1 MDRFLDWLT
10 GLPKAVLAIFALVV
24 FGLLGFAVYAFAFK
38 DKVQTQEPEQ
48 QKVLLEMPSASID
61 DEQATR
67 VDTYKRDNFRSATS
81 ASDFWDQLDGNSGG
95 LVVNAGDDQ
104 ATAVSQQT
112 GTRVEPGRD
121 VYLDPSIYSD
131 IEIYQIRQGSRTKA
145 EIDAEH
151 AERARKEAEERAAEA
166 ASANTN
172 KPVNSDSLYFARMEK
187 AYELAMK
194 YSSNPESESEETDTE
209 EEQPDRIEIPEPSY
223 IPENALSNDGLI
235 SSLEQ
240 ESVGTVYHDGEI
252 TIRPVKATFL
262 KTEKVIG
269 GQRVIMRLKEDL
281 HLKDGIVIPANTH
294 VTGICDVGERL
305 NIAISTINYGGRIY
319 RTDMSVYDSDG
330 TEGIYCPVI
339 EQKKGKKAAG
349 RIAGQAATGVAST
362 AATLFTGNP
371 FVGRAA
377 SSSIQELSRITL
389 SNGSVAVNVVSEYE
403 FYIFENIKKKK
414 K

>member
-1 MDRFLDWLT
+1 MGRFLDWLI
-10 GLPKAVLAIFALVV
+10 GLPKAVLVMLAL
-24 FGLLGFAVYAFAFK
+24 GILGILGFTVYSFAFK
-38 DKVQTQEPEQ
+38 DKVQVQEQEQ
-48 QKVLLEMPSASID
+48 QVLLEMPSASIED
-61 DEQATR
+61 KQATR
-67 VDTYKRDNFRSATS
+67 VDTYKRDNFKAATS
-81 ASDFWDQLDGNSGG
+81 ASDFWDQLDSNSGG
-95 LVVNAGDDQ
+95 LVVNGGEEHTSAEVQERESG
-104 ATAVSQQT
+104 AES
-112 GTRVEPGRD
+112 RRD

-131 IEIYQIRQGSRTKA
+131 IEIYQIRQGTRTKA

-151 AERARKEAEERAAEA
+151 AESARKEAEEKAAQA
-166 ASANTN
+166 AAANAA
-172 KPVNSDSLYFARMEK
+172 KPVDSDSLYFARMEK

-194 YSSNPESESEETDTE
+194 YSSTPETTDNEGDSEEELSDK
-209 EEQPDRIEIPEPSY
+209 IEIPEPSY

-240 ESVGTVYHDGEI
+240 ESVGTIYQDGEV

-269 GQRVIMRLKEDL
+269 GQRVIMRLKEEL

-294 VTGICDVGERL
+294 ITGICDVGERL
-305 NIAISTINYGGRIY
+305 NIEISTINYGGRIY

-362 AATLFTGNP
+362 AAALFTGNP

-377 SSSIQELSRITL
+377 SSGIRELSKMTL
-389 SNGSVAVNVVSEYE
+389 SNGSIAVNIVSEYE
-403 FYIFENIKKKK
+403 FYIFENVKKKRK
-414 K
+414 

>member
-1 MDRFLDWLT
+1 MDRLLDWLT
-10 GLPKAVLAIFALVV
+10 GLPKVVLVMFALVI
-24 FGLLGFAVYAFAFK
+24 FGLLGFAVYFFAFK
-38 DKVQTQEPEQ
+38 DKVQAQEPEQ
-48 QKVLLEMPSASID
+48 QKVLLEMPSASIED
-61 DEQATR
+61 DQATR
-67 VDTYKRDNFRSATS
+67 VDTYKRDNFRAATS
-81 ASDFWDQLDGNSGG
+81 ASDFWNQLEGNSGG
-95 LVVNAGDDQ
+95 LVVSAGEDQ
-104 ATAVSQQT
+104 APTGAQQSDTRIVSA
-112 GTRVEPGRD
+112 GE

-131 IEIYQIRQGSRTKA
+131 IEIYQIRQGLRSKA

-151 AERARKEAEERAAEA
+151 TEAARKEAEERAAEA
-166 ASANTN
+166 VSSNAN

-194 YSSNPESESEETDTE
+194 YSSSPESTESDSEPE
-209 EEQPDRIEIPEPSY
+209 EEDPDKIEIPEPSY

-240 ESVGTVYHDGEI
+240 ESVGTIYHDGEVK
-252 TIRPVKATFL
+252 IRPVKATFL

-269 GQRVIMRLKEDL
+269 GQRVIMRLKEEL
-281 HLKDGIVIPANTH
+281 HLKDGIIIPANTH
-294 VTGICDVGERL
+294 ITGICNVGERL
-305 NIAISTINYGGRIY
+305 NIEISTINYGGRIY

-377 SSSIQELSRITL
+377 SNSIQELSRITL
-389 SNGSVAVNVVSEYE
+389 SNGSVAVNIVSEYE

>member
-10 GLPKAVLAIFALVV
+10 GLPKVVLAMFALVI
-24 FGLLGFAVYAFAFK
+24 FGLLGFAVYFFAFK
-38 DKVQTQEPEQ
+38 DKVQGQEPEQ
-48 QKVLLEMPSASID
+48 QKVLLEMPSASIED
-61 DEQATR
+61 DQATR
-67 VDTYKRDNFRSATS
+67 VDTYKRDNFRAATS
-81 ASDFWDQLDGNSGG
+81 ASDFWNQLGGNSGG
-95 LVVNAGDDQ
+95 LVVNADEDQ
-104 ATAVSQQT
+104 TSTGAQQSD
-112 GTRVEPGRD
+112 TRIVLAGE

-131 IEIYQIRQGSRTKA
+131 IEIYQIRQGLRSKA

-151 AERARKEAEERAAEA
+151 TEAARKEAEERAAEA
-166 ASANTN
+166 ASSNAN
-172 KPVNSDSLYFARMEK
+172 KPVNGDSLYFARMEK

-194 YSSNPESESEETDTE
+194 YSSSPESTESDSEPE
-209 EEQPDRIEIPEPSY
+209 EEDPDKIEIPEPSY

-240 ESVGTVYHDGEI
+240 ESVGTIYHDGEVK
-252 TIRPVKATFL
+252 IRPVKATFL

-269 GQRVIMRLKEDL
+269 GQRVIMRLKEEL
-281 HLKDGIVIPANTH
+281 HLKDGIIIPANTH
-294 VTGICDVGERL
+294 ITGICNVGERL
-305 NIAISTINYGGRIY
+305 NIEISTINYGGRIY

-377 SSSIQELSRITL
+377 SNSIQELSRITL
-389 SNGSVAVNVVSEYE
+389 SNGSVAVNIVSEYE